1 MEYFFEKKPLDFDSV
16 IYGNTRFVIFE
27 KTSETSQKFYT
38 SYALKYQLIAVR
50 KTISIL
56 DALSSN
62 LEKKY
67 NILFFK

>member
-1 MEYFFEKKPLDFDSV
+1 MEDFFEKKPLDFDFV
-16 IYGNTRFVIFE
+16 IYGNSRFVIFE
-27 KTSETSQKFYT
+27 KASEMSKKFYI

-62 LEKKY
+62 LEKK
-67 NILFFK
+67 I